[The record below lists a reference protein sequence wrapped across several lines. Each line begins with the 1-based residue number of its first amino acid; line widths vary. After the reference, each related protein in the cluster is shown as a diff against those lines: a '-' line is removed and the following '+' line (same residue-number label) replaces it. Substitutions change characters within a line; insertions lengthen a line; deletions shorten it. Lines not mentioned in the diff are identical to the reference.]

1 LVNTDHAGSTGQ
13 EDLVDVSLAIRQRL
27 DELGLEQKG
36 LARAARVTE
45 SYVSQLLT
53 RKKAPPAPSRTDIY
67 DKMDK
72 FLKLPAG
79 ELAKVADAQ
88 RKEQLK
94 RELGD
99 QPAPLFGEVRAL
111 ILRKCAPRTAA
122 PARAIFEKQP
132 FGELE
137 RLVTEKLLD
146 VVKRLAQEE
155 LENDDWLREVARLG
169 GRSYEEMRVIVLEFL
184 DTDIYHVSAEHCV
197 SFLDPLI
204 ASWDVDLSTFAL
216 EIILNHRV
224 AAEYQRRFEFVERH
238 PDEPLEEPGFREF
251 LQDSSLSSSTTEE
264 ELEFLR
270 NLRFKGK
277 RPTALYYYRALQS
290 LRDPLHFRA

>member
-1 LVNTDHAGSTGQ
+1 M
-13 EDLVDVSLAIRQRL
+13 DVSLAIRRRL
-27 DELGLEQKG
+27 EELGLEQRG

-45 SYVSQLLT
+45 SYISQLLT
-53 RKKAPPAPSRTDIY
+53 RKKAPPAPNRTDIY

-88 RKEQLK
+88 RKQELK

-99 QPAPLFGEVRAL
+99 EPAPLFREVRAL
-111 ILRKCAPRTAA
+111 ILRKCAPSSAA
-122 PARAIFEKQP
+122 HVRAIFEKQP

-146 VVKRLAQEE
+146 VVKRVSQEE

-169 GRSYEEMRVIVLEFL
+169 RRSFEETRVIVLEFL
-184 DTDIYHVSAEHCV
+184 DTDLFHVSAEHCV

-204 ASWDVDLSTFAL
+204 ASWDVDLATFAL

-224 AAEYQRRFEFVERH
+224 AAEHVRKFEFVERD
-238 PDEPLEEPGFREF
+238 PEAPLEEPGLREF
-251 LQDSSLSSSTTEE
+251 LQDPSLSGSVTTEE
-264 ELEFLR
+264 LEYLKK
-270 NLRFKGK
+270 LRFKSK
-277 RPTALYYYRALQS
+277 RPTSLYYYRELQS
-290 LRDPLHFRA
+290 LRDPLHFRAA

>member
-1 LVNTDHAGSTGQ
+1 M
-13 EDLVDVSLAIRQRL
+13 DVSLAIRRRL
-27 DELGLEQKG
+27 DQLGLEQKG

-53 RKKAPPAPSRTDIY
+53 RKKAPPAPNRTDIY
-67 DKMDK
+67 NKMDK

-88 RKEQLK
+88 RKEELK

-99 QPAPLFGEVRAL
+99 EPAPLFREVRAL
-111 ILRKCAPRTAA
+111 ILRKCAPRSEGHIRT
-122 PARAIFEKQP
+122 IFERQP

-137 RLVTEKLLD
+137 RLVTAKLLD
-146 VVKRLAQEE
+146 VVKRVAQEE
-155 LENDDWLREVARLG
+155 LENDDWLHKVAG
-169 GRSYEEMRVIVLEFL
+169 MSGRSYEEMRVIVLEFL
-184 DTDIYHVSAEHCV
+184 DTDIFHVSAEHCV

-204 ASWDVDLSTFAL
+204 ASWDVDLATFAL

-224 AAEYQRRFEFVERH
+224 AAEHLRRFEFVEQSLDRR
-238 PDEPLEEPGFREF
+238 LEQPGLREF
-251 LQDSSLSSSTTEE
+251 LQDASLSGTATGE

-270 NLRFKGK
+270 KLRFKSK
-277 RPTALYYYRALQS
+277 RPTALYYYRELQS
-290 LRDPLHFRA
+290 LRDPLHFRAG